1 MLIFST
7 YYRPK
12 LQFQRFGNKFN
23 VKIKTKLR
31 QRKKNILYIS
41 RANKEAALNELFR
54 NLRNPKKK

>member
-31 QRKKNILYIS
+31 QRKKNILYIT
-41 RANKEAALNELFR
+41 R
-54 NLRNPKKK
+54 